1 MVGINPRTG
10 EPWKRGGAY
19 NRGRPQSAAAQI
31 AKAEKEAKAE
41 AATKAEKLKFAEA
54 RNADQTRISQLEL
67 QVAHLEAMLKSQEA
81 KAEAEKRAAILEASH
96 AAAEKMLTR
105 YRDGLRDGAS
115 LTAGRGHINLASCT
129 PDGGANAAASP
140 WGSSQSL

>member
-1 MVGINPRTG
+1 MYDKAVQSRAASPRGKPKQTG
-10 EPWKRGGAY
+10 KQDYIKAKIVSRGTFQKMGA
-19 NRGRPQSAAAQI
+19 S
-31 AKAEKEAKAE
+31 
-41 AATKAEKLKFAEA
+41 TKAK
-54 RNADQTRISQLEL
+54 
-67 QVAHLEAMLKSQEA
+67 
-81 KAEAEKRAAILEASH
+81 AEKRAAILEASH